1 MLERVCTLNL
11 IFSLLLTTVFL
22 STLSAEE
29 ITETTKEDIVQQ
41 LDLLEEQ
48 INQLEQIYDQAS
60 QERSVEEQKLADLE
74 SKVAVSVNQLRK
86 AETAVR
92 QNQKRITA
100 LLAKQGTLLASKKS
114 EEKIV
119 AQHIQAAQRIG
130 QDGPVKLILNQQD
143 PNSLSRMSRYY
154 KFMSEARI
162 KQIEQYQRTLLALT
176 ETKQALDAT
185 TVSLESS
192 RIQLQNQSEQLDQA
206 RQERQGILHEV
217 LQKMQSTHTTK
228 QKLTLDRD
236 NLESVLARLENS
248 VLTLPTPD
256 QLQPLSER
264 KGQLQMPSQGRISQY
279 FGQARVKDKVYWK
292 GLLIDAPTG
301 TPVHSIHYGRV
312 VFADWLRGFGLL
324 IIINHGDG
332 FMSLYGHNQVIYPQL
347 GDWILTGESIAEVG
361 NSGGLRRSGLYFEIR
376 QAGLPVDPQL
386 WCTMP
391 DRKKTAA

>member
-100 LLAKQGTLLASKKS
+100 LLAKQETLLASKKS

>member
-29 ITETTKEDIVQQ
+29 RTETTKEDIVQQ

>member
-29 ITETTKEDIVQQ
+29 RTETTKEDIVQQ

-324 IIINHGDG
+324 L
-332 FMSLYGHNQVIYPQL
+332 SLIHI
-347 GDWILTGESIAEVG
+347 
-361 NSGGLRRSGLYFEIR
+361 
-376 QAGLPVDPQL
+376 
-386 WCTMP
+386 
-391 DRKKTAA
+391 

>member
-100 LLAKQGTLLASKKS
+100 LLAKQETLLASKKS

-292 GLLIDAPTG
+292 GLLLDAPTG

>member
-100 LLAKQGTLLASKKS
+100 LLAKQETLLASKKS

-248 VLTLPTPD
+248 VLTLTTPD

>member
-312 VFADWLRGFGLL
+312 VFADWFRGFGLL